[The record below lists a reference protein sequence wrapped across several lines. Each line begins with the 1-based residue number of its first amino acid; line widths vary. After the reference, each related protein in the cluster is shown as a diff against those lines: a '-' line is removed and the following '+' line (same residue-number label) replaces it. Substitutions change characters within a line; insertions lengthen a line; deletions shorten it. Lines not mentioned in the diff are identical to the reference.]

1 MLKNIAIT
9 LIKIYQKAMFF
20 KPRTCRFEPTCS
32 EYTKLAIEEWGVL
45 YGTWI
50 GIKRICR
57 CHPFDPGGYDP
68 IPLKSKVEI

>member
-32 EYTKLAIEEWGVL
+32 EYTKLAIEEWGFL
-45 YGTWI
+45 KGAWI

-68 IPLKSKVEI
+68 IPLKSNVEI